1 MTLTLENISAS
12 YGDKQVLR
20 GITTSCEPNQLI
32 ALIGPNGSGKSTLLK
47 AIAGLIPHSGQ
58 LNLPNDPKSRSR
70 ALAYL
75 GQNSIAPDRRL
86 VGDVVALGRTPF
98 IGRFSKL
105 TQNDHKIIQNSLSMC
120 EVDAFSDREFGSL
133 SGGEKMRVHLART
146 LATDAPLILAD
157 EPVTALDPYFQIAI
171 MDILK
176 SQSKGG
182 RLIIIALHDLKLAR
196 KYADHIWVLN
206 AGKIVKDDVTSKAL
220 SDEILA
226 EVFRITPDGNRL

>member
-1 MTLTLENISAS
+1 MTLALENISAS

-20 GITTSCEPNQLI
+20 GITASCEPNQLI

-75 GQNSIAPDRRL
+75 GQNSTAPARRL

-105 TQNDHKIIQNSLSMC
+105 TQNDQKIIQNSLSMC

-206 AGKIVKDDVTSKAL
+206 AGKIVKDDVASKAL
-220 SDEILA
+220 SDEIMA
-226 EVFRITPDGNRL
+226 EVFRIKPDGTRV

>member
-20 GITTSCEPNQLI
+20 GITTSCEPNQII

-58 LNLPNDPKSRSR
+58 VNLPKDPKSRSR

-75 GQNSIAPDRRL
+75 EQNSTAPDRRL

-105 TQNDHKIIQNSLSMC
+105 TQNDHKIIQNSLSIC

-176 SQSKGG
+176 SQSKSG

-196 KYADHIWVLN
+196 KYADRIWVLD
-206 AGKIVKDDVTSKAL
+206 AGKIVKDDVVSKAL

-226 EVFRITPDGNRL
+226 EVFRISPDGNRL

>member
-1 MTLTLENISAS
+1 M
-12 YGDKQVLR
+12 
-20 GITTSCEPNQLI
+20 
-32 ALIGPNGSGKSTLLK
+32 
-47 AIAGLIPHSGQ
+47 
-58 LNLPNDPKSRSR
+58 
-70 ALAYL
+70 
-75 GQNSIAPDRRL
+75 

-105 TQNDHKIIQNSLSMC
+105 TQNDQKIIQNSLSMC

-176 SQSKGG
+176 SQSKVG

-196 KYADHIWVLN
+196 KYADRIWVLN
-206 AGKIVKDDVTSKAL
+206 AGKIVKDDVASKAL
-220 SDEILA
+220 SDEIMA
-226 EVFRITPDGNRL
+226 EVFRIKPDGTRV

>member
-1 MTLTLENISAS
+1 MTLALENISAS

-58 LNLPNDPKSRSR
+58 VNLPKDPKSRSR

-75 GQNSIAPDRRL
+75 GQNSTAPDGRL
-86 VGDVVALGRTPF
+86 VRDVVTLGRTPF

-105 TQNDHKIIQNSLSMC
+105 TQNDQKIIQNSLSIC

-206 AGKIVKDDVTSKAL
+206 AGKIVKDDVASKAL
-220 SDEILA
+220 SDEIMA
-226 EVFRITPDGNRL
+226 EVFRIKPDGTRV

>member
-32 ALIGPNGSGKSTLLK
+32 ALVGPNGSGKSTLLK

-58 LNLPNDPKSRSR
+58 LNLPKDPKSRSR

-75 GQNSIAPDRRL
+75 GQNSTAPDRRL

-206 AGKIVKDDVTSKAL
+206 AGKIVKDDVASKAL
-220 SDEILA
+220 SDEIMA
-226 EVFRITPDGNRL
+226 EVFRIKPDGTRV